1 MSKLLNIGEQ
11 KMRKKILLAMMI
23 IVMMITLFKVNNE
36 IIFASENF
44 TQRQSIKVAV
54 LLQNFTDDYISLVRK
69 NLEDI
74 QKENPGK
81 VQFTFYDG
89 KSNQALQNEQLD
101 KVLREGV
108 NLILLHL
115 INNKDQ
121 TIVQTVIEETK
132 KYDIPVILF
141 NREPITLDP
150 IRSYKKSLYIGLD
163 AKNDGIMQGQILV
176 DAWNTNRESIDR
188 NHDGIMQYVLLK
200 GAPNNIV
207 AEDRTKYSIST
218 IKEAGIETKE
228 LASAFAYWD
237 RGLAQSAMNSLF
249 LKYDGNIEA
258 VIANDDSMALGA
270 IKALQAYGYNT
281 GDKNKTIAVVGV
293 EGLPEAQELVKSGKM
308 LGTIFQDHK
317 ALADALYR
325 VGVNLIN
332 SDNPLEGTTY
342 KFDETGVAI
351 RIPNSII
358 YKAQ

>member
-1 MSKLLNIGEQ
+1 
-11 KMRKKILLAMMI
+11 MRKKILLSMMI
-23 IVMMITLFKVNNE
+23 IVIMITLLIVDNK
-36 IIFASENF
+36 ILFASDNF
-44 TQRQSIKVAV
+44 TTRRSIKVAV
-54 LLQNFTDDYISLVRK
+54 LLENFTDDYISLVRK
-69 NLEDI
+69 NFEDI

-89 KSNQALQNEQLD
+89 KSNQAVQTEQLD

-108 NLILLHL
+108 DLIFLHL
-115 INNKDQ
+115 VNNKDQ
-121 TIVQTVIEETK
+121 TTVQTVIDDIK

-141 NREPITLDP
+141 NREPISLDP
-150 IRSYKKSLYIGLD
+150 IRAYNKSLYIGLD
-163 AKNDGIMQGQILV
+163 AKKDGIMQGQILV
-176 DAWNTNRESIDR
+176 DAWKTNRDSIDK
-188 NHDGIMQYVLLK
+188 NQDGIMQYVVLK
-200 GAPNNIV
+200 GAPDNIV
-207 AEDRTKYSIST
+207 AENRTKYSIST

-237 RGLAQSAMNSLF
+237 RGLAQNAMNSLF
-249 LKYDGNIEA
+249 LKYDGNIEV

-308 LGTIFQDHK
+308 LGTIFQDPR
-317 ALADALYR
+317 ALAEALYK

-342 KFDETGVAI
+342 NFDETGVAI